1 MQGWLDPEGYCA
13 IMQDFEE
20 DFGPD
25 VWSPSSGSDDPGS
38 GGGRMDT
45 PPPSWGPQASLAIE
59 EGYSS

>member
-1 MQGWLDPEGYCA
+1 
-13 IMQDFEE
+13 MQDFEE